1 MIRVQGTYPGMS
13 SEASQIPSDDAVEE
27 KTRSVQAEEASEEM
41 APSTVGG
48 QVLMPMRDML
58 GYSCFVAWAFLFGWC
73 RSLSSSYGDDVF
85 FISRAFLFGGIFLG
99 AAVLFLTRGDF
110 LRHFKN
116 KPAEWVSPIFCMAAG
131 LTFIMEIPQEVA
143 FGLWCLA
150 GIGQS
155 AMVFFWGM
163 RLRILSRDQ
172 QLYAICCGFVI
183 GGSALAIMP
192 FVMHGL
198 AVGVSI
204 LLPAVSY
211 GLLRLARQRF
221 EGHSERMTIWKG
233 ENRGPKGFLEFRNAI
248 PFKSDRKMVIFRGL
262 FSCLY
267 SIFLGFVTGMVLS
280 GDHGP
285 SEDVVIGL
293 GNIASALIMLPILKD
308 ATSGRE
314 DMLPRL
320 FLPVTCLCM
329 VMLGTLWP
337 TEWVLLCAF
346 LLFAL
351 FGCLEILNAYSAY
364 VGTPYD
370 AVRWFWEIQAS
381 KLGNAFGFF
390 VGWLVVVMLG
400 QWLIGSGYVFLLTC
414 FILSIFAVVVDSF
427 LFRRSVFETSA
438 EPMDDDLAEM
448 GSEGGVPGDT
458 TGAAVEEYYLSISQ
472 EMAREFK
479 LSPRQT
485 EIFIYLARGRNVQF
499 IREKLVLSTPTVKS
513 HTYAIYQKLGIHSH
527 QELIDMVEQRLKKE

>member
-1 MIRVQGTYPGMS
+1 MERMQTTQVETGQFL
-13 SEASQIPSDDAVEE
+13 EDASFGDIAS
-27 KTRSVQAEEASEEM
+27 KGKHSEETLDE
-41 APSTVGG
+41 ATPSMIGG
-48 QVLMPMRDML
+48 QVLMPMLDML
-58 GYSCFVAWAFLFGWC
+58 GYSCFMAWAFLFGWC
-73 RSLSSSYGDDVF
+73 RSLSSPYGGDAF
-85 FISRAFLFGGIFLG
+85 FASRAFLFGGIFLG
-99 AAVLFLTRGDF
+99 AMVLFATRGDF
-110 LRHFKN
+110 LRRFKN
-116 KPAEWVSPIFCMAAG
+116 TPMEWIVPVLCMVAG
-131 LTFIMEIPQEVA
+131 LTFVAPVPPEIA
-143 FGLWCLA
+143 FGLWCLT

-155 AMVFFWGM
+155 VMAFFWGM
-163 RLRILSRDQ
+163 RLRVLSRDQ

-198 AVGVSI
+198 AVGVST
-204 LLPAVSY
+204 LLPAASY
-211 GLLRLARQRF
+211 GSLRLARRRF
-221 EGHSERMTIWKG
+221 EGHSDRMTIWRGANKG
-233 ENRGPKGFLEFRNAI
+233 PWGFLEFRNVI
-248 PFKSDRKMVIFRGL
+248 PFESDRRMVIFKGL

-280 GDHGP
+280 GDHAP
-285 SEDVVIGL
+285 SEDVVIGI
-293 GNIASALIMLPILKD
+293 GNIASPLIMLVTLK
-308 ATSGRE
+308 E
-314 DMLPRL
+314 DKASWKDLLLRL

-329 VMLGTLWP
+329 AVLGTLWP
-337 TEWVLLCAF
+337 TEWILLCAL

-370 AVRWFWEIQAS
+370 AVRWFWELQAS

-390 VGWLVVVMLG
+390 LGWLAVVLFS
-400 QWLIGSGYVFLLTC
+400 QWLIESGYVFLLVC
-414 FILSIFAVVVDSF
+414 FGLSIFAVIVDSF
-427 LFRRSVFETSA
+427 LFRRSAFEMPQ
-438 EPMDDDLAEM
+438 EPLDDDLAEF
-448 GSEGGVPGDT
+448 GSGLGAPSDT
-458 TGAAVEEYYLSISQ
+458 TGAAVEEYYLAISR

>member
-1 MIRVQGTYPGMS
+1 MERMRVAQVETGRSLEG
-13 SEASQIPSDDAVEE
+13 APSDDAAVKEG
-27 KTRSVQAEEASEEM
+27 RSEEVLDETV
-41 APSTVGG
+41 PSTIGG

-73 RSLSSSYGDDVF
+73 RGLSSPYGDDVF
-85 FISRAFLFGGIFLG
+85 FVSRAFLFGGIFLG
-99 AAVLFLTRGDF
+99 AVVLFATRGDF
-110 LRHFKN
+110 LRRFKN
-116 KPAEWVSPIFCMAAG
+116 TPMEWMVPLLCMVAG
-131 LTFIMEIPQEVA
+131 LTFIVPVPAEVA
-143 FGLWCLA
+143 FGSWCLT

-155 AMVFFWGM
+155 AMAFFWGM
-163 RLRILSRDQ
+163 RLRVLSRDQ

-198 AVGVSI
+198 AVGVSTV
-204 LLPAVSY
+204 LPVASY

-221 EGHSERMTIWKG
+221 EGHSDRMTIWNG
-233 ENRGPKGFLEFRNAI
+233 ANRGPWGFLELRNAI
-248 PFKSDRKMVIFRGL
+248 PFESDRRMVIFKGL

-280 GDHGP
+280 GDHAP
-285 SEDVVIGL
+285 SEDVVIGI
-293 GNIASALIMLPILKD
+293 GNIASALIMLVILKEGKASWKD
-308 ATSGRE
+308 L
-314 DMLPRL
+314 LPRL
-320 FLPVTCLCM
+320 FLPITCLCM
-329 VMLGTLWP
+329 AVLGTLWP
-337 TEWVLLCAF
+337 TEWVLLCAL

-370 AVRWFWEIQAS
+370 AVRWFWELQAS
-381 KLGNAFGFF
+381 KMGNAFGFF
-390 VGWLVVVMLG
+390 LGWLMVVLFS
-400 QWLIGSGYVFLLTC
+400 QWLIESGYVFLLVC
-414 FILSIFAVVVDSF
+414 FGLSIFAVIVDSF
-427 LFRRSVFETSA
+427 LFRRSVFETPQ
-438 EPMDDDLAEM
+438 EPLDDDLAELRS
-448 GSEGGVPGDT
+448 GIGALSDT
-458 TGAAVEEYYLSISQ
+458 TGAAVEEYYLAISH
-472 EMAREFK
+472 EMAHEFK